1 MCVSVCECVCVC
13 VSVCMSGYPAVPG
26 LMAARLASLDDEF
39 LSSFPLDGH
48 WVAGLQDSIGE
59 LTTHTTSWT
68 TTLSCTCCM
77 KHVLDYYRPRR

>member
-1 MCVSVCECVCVC
+1 MCECVCVC
-13 VSVCMSGYPAVPG
+13 VSVCMSGYPTVPG

-59 LTTHTTSWT
+59 LTHNAHSLMDHNTF
-68 TTLSCTCCM
+68 LC
-77 KHVLDYYRPRR
+77 LLYRNIC